1 MQLGKAEGWNRQ
13 LCQVVAITKQP
24 PITVSKV
31 YLLYSPR
38 LLCPTHICTDL
49 FSYQPQSLAT
59 SLPPHILDH
68 LLTSHNRTSPLITNP
83 NSFASFALSSST
95 QCTSAHCSLL
105 WRLAR
110 ISHFDAYSVLQPSFY
125 KRFVLNFFE
134 GPFSIRFHHASCK
147 SSAEMIFG
155 VYHSVQ
161 HTFSGWVLPYL
172 ILSWNVRNYATWC
185 FLHFPEIHSIRPV
198 AGQHPGSDN
207 LAHF

>member
-1 MQLGKAEGWNRQ
+1 M
-13 LCQVVAITKQP
+13 
-24 PITVSKV
+24 
-31 YLLYSPR
+31 
-38 LLCPTHICTDL
+38 CTDL

-83 NSFASFALSSST
+83 NSFAGFALSSST

-110 ISHFDAYSVLQPSFY
+110 ISHFDAYSVLPLSFY

-134 GPFSIRFHHASCK
+134 GAFSNRFHHARARQRWCL
-147 SSAEMIFG
+147 
-155 VYHSVQ
+155 
-161 HTFSGWVLPYL
+161 VLPYL

-198 AGQHPGSDN
+198 TAQHPGSDN
-207 LAHF
+207 LARF